1 LADREMTVKTM
12 IKISQGLDR
21 LARPAADS

>member
-12 IKISQGLDR
+12 IKISQGLDS
-21 LARPAADS
+21 LARPATDG